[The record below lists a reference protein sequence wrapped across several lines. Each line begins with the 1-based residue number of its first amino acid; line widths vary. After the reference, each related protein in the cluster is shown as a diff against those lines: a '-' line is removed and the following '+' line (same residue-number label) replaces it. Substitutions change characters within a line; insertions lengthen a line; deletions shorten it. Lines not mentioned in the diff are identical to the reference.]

1 MHCRLLWN
9 SYLEMHIWILYNTS
23 CVWEQEM
30 KNEFSFRYLILCA
43 VLHWGHVYA
52 DYLEETQVSGEN
64 CGEIAP

>member
-1 MHCRLLWN
+1 
-9 SYLEMHIWILYNTS
+9 MHIWILYNTS
-23 CVWEQEM
+23 RVWEQEM